1 MLLTNGSFA
10 SSGRHWNSTSYWKKS
25 TFCCCRRP
33 TSIPATSISAMC
45 HGTAISRWVAIV
57 TAYLKPCV
65 VSAIEFTAYYF
76 YSLTV
81 HWFDA
86 SIGNPMGQCLE
97 YLIQTVVH
105 GQNQNDNR
113 FISCLVKQRKTQCAI
128 FSVSKSAISIS
139 KLTNHSPTGPKF
151 LDHVIS
157 IGHSIRPFS
166 ISTGKINN

>member
-1 MLLTNGSFA
+1 MLTSNWSSGWPMLLTNGNFA
-10 SSGRHWNSTSYWKKS
+10 SSGRHWNNTSYWKKS
-25 TFCCCRRP
+25 TFSCCRRP

-86 SIGNPMGQCLE
+86 SIVIPWDSVWNTSFRLLFMDRTRMTIVL
-97 YLIQTVVH
+97 
-105 GQNQNDNR
+105 
-113 FISCLVKQRKTQCAI
+113 SLVW
-128 FSVSKSAISIS
+128 
-139 KLTNHSPTGPKF
+139 
-151 LDHVIS
+151 
-157 IGHSIRPFS
+157 
-166 ISTGKINN
+166 